1 MKAYKTHN
9 SHSKSPPSI
18 VNFDSIGNK
27 NTSKIAQKVFN
38 SIYCTRLTSSPEKPE
53 ISNMKQKLQE
63 REQHISLSPI
73 PLKYYRDPIKSS
85 KVHQNLKN
93 PSKKAQNFSSRP
105 STHKKFHSHQ
115 YSFNISPSP
124 SSPPPP
130 PLLPMQS
137 ISNPSGPISSK
148 KTKSLHCAALNQL
161 ASYCDSFIKTPLQ
174 EFDGEKK
181 KLIKNNQEINWITKT
196 LQQYGRYDL
205 DIQNEMIRFSKDSK
219 LDLDQE
225 RAKIVGQIKNGSFD
239 PNKTIV
245 KLKTRIKRKSE
256 DIY

>member
-1 MKAYKTHN
+1 MNTYKTHH
-9 SHSKSPPSI
+9 SHSKSPASI
-18 VNFDSIGNK
+18 VNFDSIPNK

-38 SIYCTRLTSSPEKPE
+38 SIYSTRLTSSPEKPD

-85 KVHQNLKN
+85 KIHQNLKN
-93 PSKKAQNFSSRP
+93 LTKKAKNSLSRP
-105 STHKKFHSHQ
+105 STHKKVHSHQ
-115 YSFNISPSP
+115 YSFNIAPSP
-124 SSPPPP
+124 SASPP
-130 PLLPMQS
+130 PLLPMQT
-137 ISNPSGPISSK
+137 ISNPPGPISSK

-161 ASYCDSFIKTPLQ
+161 ASYCETFIKTPLQ

-181 KLIKNNQEINWITKT
+181 KLIRNNQEMTWITKT

-205 DIQNEMIRFSKDSK
+205 DIQNELIRFSNDSR
-219 LDLDQE
+219 LDLDKE